1 MKDAR
6 ECIRGAVVLSVAF
19 LLIFTSYNAIEN
31 LETSV
36 IRGECQGCLSGSPTG
51 ICQFGDVCQDKV
63 QFACDE
69 ACAAPFHECSSS
81 LGSTILGV
89 IYLTFTL
96 SAFMGPLIPN
106 YLGMKKSMFGSAFIY
121 ALFAFANLIVALNP
135 TNQGLH
141 WAIMIPAAFMEGV
154 GASVLWI
161 AQATYLTELSVLYA
175 KFKHEPVV
183 SSMGVFN
190 GVFYSIFRMSA
201 ISGNII
207 SSLVLSYFVWPAESL
222 FVMYTIIGMFGA
234 ALMLALPALAKP
246 TGNTEFAK
254 LVPSS
259 DPARSPTDGESSS
272 RGGFSFQALWAVATD
287 NRMIVL
293 APVFIL
299 NGLQQGFATGE
310 FTSNVIRSS
319 LGSGSI
325 GYVMALYGG
334 TNVAASYGFG
344 KLADKYGPL
353 SGQLVG
359 FAAMLVAFSLCYWV
373 PVAKCDGQWALVVVV
388 GVLLSLGDASST
400 TLTSVVL
407 GQEFPS
413 DAVSVFSIFKVF
425 QSGSAAAS
433 YFGFRYLSFN
443 GRVAILISMV
453 LIATASFVVYSKKFR
468 RAPNGAF

>member
-1 MKDAR
+1 
-6 ECIRGAVVLSVAF
+6 
-19 LLIFTSYNAIEN
+19 
-31 LETSV
+31 
-36 IRGECQGCLSGSPTG
+36 
-51 ICQFGDVCQDKV
+51 
-63 QFACDE
+63 
-69 ACAAPFHECSSS
+69 S

-96 SAFMGPLIPN
+96 SAFMGPLIP
-106 YLGMKKSMFGSAFIY
+106 S
-121 ALFAFANLIVALNP
+121 
-135 TNQGLH
+135 LH

-207 SSLVLSYFVWPAESL
+207 SSLVPAESL

-234 ALMLALPALAKP
+234 ALMLALPALTKP

-272 RGGFSFQALWAVATD
+272 RGGFSFQALWAVAT
-287 NRMIVL
+287 
-293 APVFIL
+293 
-299 NGLQQGFATGE
+299 
-310 FTSNVIRSS
+310 
-319 LGSGSI
+319 
-325 GYVMALYGG
+325 
-334 TNVAASYGFG
+334 
-344 KLADKYGPL
+344 DKYGPL

-388 GVLLSLGDASST
+388 GVLLSLGDACT
-400 TLTSVVL
+400 IVL

-433 YFGFRYLSFN
+433 YFGFRYLRYDPTCHGTEGDPRQFSWIQFQWPGAGICQAGDVCQDKVKFTCDDACAPPFTECECIMLSAAVLLGLSASVLWISQASYLTDLSVVYATIKGEPVISSMGHFN
-443 GRVAILISMV
+443 GLFYGIFNMSGITGNLISSLV
-453 LIATASFVVYSKKFR
+453 LDWLQWPKTTLFLIYTCLGLSGTALFILLPTLPKKHATHPDEGASLNGVRPPVFSAAKLWTLAKDRYSTADASVHQQKSLYV
-468 RAPNGAF
+468 